1 MILLIKQTYLKT
13 PNFNFTEF
21 VVCAVGW
28 IISRVGRSGSV
39 VVIYD
44 VSAMRYAGYIDM
56 IWYRV
61 SCEARVFE
69 TEKSVFL
76 GRCIWYVHRESKE
89 STSEVVDFVP
99 VVSVRSVLYRNV
111 MYTKNSTQIHP
122 PLSLWLVQCW
132 YRTLPSIS
140 RQVWFTSVN
149 SSIRSPCRIREW
161 MQLPRWLVQRNVFFL
176 TNQASPTFFTLSCYM
191 VTYSSVATVL
201 TAHYG
206 AMNSLA
212 GYVFTVQNPERFTFT
227 HSETLGVRILWT
239 GLCCTCL
246 FKTSYP
252 WTRSIELA
260 DIFTKIL
267 VLKVIVIVG
276 AFPIV
281 KFIALV

>member
-161 MQLPRWLVQRNVFFL
+161 MQLPRWLVQRNVL
-176 TNQASPTFFTLSCYM
+176 
-191 VTYSSVATVL
+191 
-201 TAHYG
+201 
-206 AMNSLA
+206 LA

>member
-161 MQLPRWLVQRNVFFL
+161 MQLPRWLVQRNVL
-176 TNQASPTFFTLSCYM
+176 NTWRQDTLDRSVLYM
-191 VTYSSVATVL
+191 PFQNIL
-201 TAHYG
+201 
-206 AMNSLA
+206 SLNKVYRT
-212 GYVFTVQNPERFTFT
+212 GRYIHKDPCPESYCHCWSIPHRQI
-227 HSETLGVRILWT
+227 H
-239 GLCCTCL
+239 CT
-246 FKTSYP
+246 
-252 WTRSIELA
+252 RLA
-260 DIFTKIL
+260 
-267 VLKVIVIVG
+267 
-276 AFPIV
+276 
-281 KFIALV
+281 